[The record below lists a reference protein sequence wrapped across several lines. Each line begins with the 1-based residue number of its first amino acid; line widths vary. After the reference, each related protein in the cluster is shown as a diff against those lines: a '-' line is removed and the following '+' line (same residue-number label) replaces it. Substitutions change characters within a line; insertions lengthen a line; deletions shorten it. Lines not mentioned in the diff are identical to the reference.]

1 MVAHIQDVQAWPV
14 VRWRDIV
21 HAFRPDH
28 AAGEAQV
35 KTLRANEVLADG
47 IRFTR
52 RNNHRLAGVGTLY
65 SRLNVSAAVLYRRRD
80 KDAARMYCAAARKI
94 EEELMTLLKHQQ
106 LDASELEPT
115 AIPSQRAWRVLRPLC
130 EITEKSLASLPSV
143 PEEECIAGVL
153 QSTDGRKVRFAE
165 AGPDGLDHELPYA
178 MMEAAGLSVGDPA
191 LLLSEFTGATIIT
204 RLQPGLL
211 AEEPEQEQ
219 DADLATASPEMD
231 PFHQPLDENLQTALF
246 AKFRSQ

>member
-1 MVAHIQDVQAWPV
+1 MQDVQAWPV

-28 AAGEAQV
+28 AAREAQV
-35 KTLRANEVLADG
+35 KTLRTNDVLSNG

-52 RNNHRLAGVGTLY
+52 RNSHRLAGVGTLY
-65 SRLNVSAAVLYRRRD
+65 SRLNVGAAVMHRRKD
-80 KDAARMYCAAARKI
+80 KDAARMYCTAARKI

-115 AIPSQRAWRVLRPLC
+115 ALPTPKAWRVLRPLC
-130 EITEKSLASLPSV
+130 ELTKASLKSLPPV
-143 PEEECIAGVL
+143 PEEECISGILA
-153 QSTDGRKVRFAE
+153 STDGRKVRFTE
-165 AGPDGLDHELPYA
+165 AGHDGLDHELPYA

-211 AEEPEQEQ
+211 VEEPEQER
-219 DADLATASPEMD
+219 TTD
-231 PFHQPLDENLQTALF
+231 PAAAPARNLTFHQPLDEDTRAALF
-246 AKFRSQ
+246 AKFRSE

>member
-1 MVAHIQDVQAWPV
+1 MQDVQAWPV

-28 AAGEAQV
+28 AAREAQV
-35 KTLRANEVLADG
+35 KTLRTNDVLSNG

-52 RNNHRLAGVGTLY
+52 RNSHRLAGVGTLY
-65 SRLNVSAAVLYRRRD
+65 SRLNVGAAVMHRRKD
-80 KDAARMYCAAARKI
+80 KDAARMYCTAARKI

-115 AIPSQRAWRVLRPLC
+115 ALPTPKAWRVLRPLC
-130 EITEKSLASLPSV
+130 ELTKASLKSLPPV
-143 PEEECIAGVL
+143 PEEECISGILA
-153 QSTDGRKVRFAE
+153 STDGRKVRFTE
-165 AGPDGLDHELPYA
+165 AGHDGLDHELPYA

-211 AEEPEQEQ
+211 VEEPEQER
-219 DADLATASPEMD
+219 TTD
-231 PFHQPLDENLQTALF
+231 PAAAPAKNLTFHQPLDEDTRAALF
-246 AKFRSQ
+246 AKFRSE

>member
-1 MVAHIQDVQAWPV
+1 MLDVQAWPV
-14 VRWRDIV
+14 VHWRDIV

-35 KTLRANEVLADG
+35 KTLRTNQVLSDG

-52 RNNHRLAGVGTLY
+52 RNSHRLAGIGTLY
-65 SRLNVSAAVLYRRRD
+65 SRLNVGAAVLHRRKD

-115 AIPSQRAWRVLRPLC
+115 AVPSPGAWRVLRPLC
-130 EITEKSLASLPSV
+130 ELTDASLASLPPV
-143 PEEECIAGVL
+143 PEEECIPGIL

-211 AEEPEQEQ
+211 VEETEEEQN
-219 DADLATASPEMD
+219 ADPAAAPVRDLK
-231 PFHQPLDENLQTALF
+231 FHQPLDEDVRAALF
-246 AKFRSQ
+246 AKFRSE

>member
-1 MVAHIQDVQAWPV
+1 MTAPIQDVQPWPV

-35 KTLRANEVLADG
+35 KTLKTNRVLSNG

-52 RNNHRLAGVGTLY
+52 RKSHRLAGVGTLY
-65 SRLNVSAAVLYRRRD
+65 SRLNVSAAVLHRR
-80 KDAARMYCAAARKI
+80 KDIAAARKYCAAAREI
-94 EEELMTLLKHQQ
+94 EEELVTLLKHQQ

-115 AIPSQRAWRVLRPLC
+115 AVPSQRAWRVLRPLC
-130 EITEKSLASLPSV
+130 ELTEASLTALPAV
-143 PEEECIAGVL
+143 PEEECIAGIL

-165 AGPDGLDHELPYA
+165 AGPDGMDHELPYA

-211 AEEPEQEQ
+211 PEPTEQEQ
-219 DADLATASPEMD
+219 ESPTAAPARD
-231 PFHQPLDENLQTALF
+231 RRFHEPLDEDLRAALF
-246 AKFRSQ
+246 AKFRSE

>member
-1 MVAHIQDVQAWPV
+1 MVAPMRAVQAWPV

-28 AAGEAQV
+28 VAGEAQV
-35 KTLRANEVLADG
+35 KTLRANQVLSDG
-47 IRFTR
+47 IRFPR

-65 SRLNVSAAVLYRRRD
+65 SRLNVGAAVLYRRKD

-115 AIPSQRAWRVLRPLC
+115 AVASPRAWRVLRPLW
-130 EITEKSLASLPSV
+130 ELTEASLAPLPPV
-143 PEEECIAGVL
+143 AEEECIPGVL
-153 QSTDGRKVRFAE
+153 QSTDGRKVRFTE

-211 AEEPEQEQ
+211 MEETEQER
-219 DADLATASPEMD
+219 DADPVTTPAKNLT
-231 PFHQPLDENLQTALF
+231 FHEPLDEDIRTALF
-246 AKFRSQ
+246 AKFRPE